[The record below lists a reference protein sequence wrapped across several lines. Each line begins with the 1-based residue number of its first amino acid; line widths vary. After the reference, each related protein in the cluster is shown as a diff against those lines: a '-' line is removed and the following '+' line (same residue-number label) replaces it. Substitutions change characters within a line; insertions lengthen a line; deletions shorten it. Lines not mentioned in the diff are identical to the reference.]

1 MGGGGSRMT
10 TSRNSGILRTIPL
23 MLILVL
29 FCPFAHGKVIH
40 VDDDGQADFDN
51 IQAGIDSANDADIV
65 LVAPGEYVIT
75 ESITFRG
82 KAITV
87 RSEVGPEQTT
97 IRMSD
102 LDTDDAVMLFAN
114 GEGAGSLLEGLKLTG
129 SRLSGVSCIGSSP
142 SLENCVMTANYHS
155 GVACLSSSP
164 TITNCTI
171 SGRPSPAAWG
181 TAG

>member
-1 MGGGGSRMT
+1 MMEVRKSV
-10 TSRNSGILRTIPL
+10 ILRTIPL
-23 MLILVL
+23 MLIVLL

-40 VDDDGQADFDN
+40 VDDDGQGDFDN
-51 IQAGIDSANDADIV
+51 IQAGIDAAVDGDTV
-65 LVAPGEYVIT
+65 LVAPGEYVII

-87 RSEVGPEQTT
+87 RSEAGPEETT

-102 LDTDDAVMLFAN
+102 LDTDDAVMLFEN

-155 GVACLSSSP
+155 GVGCLFSSP
-164 TITNCTI
+164 TITNW
-171 SGRPSPAAWG
+171 RRWG
-181 TAG
+181 VL